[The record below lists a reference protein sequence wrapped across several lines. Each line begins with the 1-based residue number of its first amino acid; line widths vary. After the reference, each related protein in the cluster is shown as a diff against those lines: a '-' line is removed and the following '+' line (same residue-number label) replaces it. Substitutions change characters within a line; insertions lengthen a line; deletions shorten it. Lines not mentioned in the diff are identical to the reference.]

1 MWSLHVLDES
11 QYYYPI
17 SQDNFSF
24 SDSFSLS
31 TPLDDFKI
39 FKLQKSD
46 SREDKQNERMEELKT
61 RGVRE
66 GTGSLY

>member
-1 MWSLHVLDES
+1 MNANIIIPSHKII
-11 QYYYPI
+11 Y
-17 SQDNFSF
+17 FF

-46 SREDKQNERMEELKT
+46 SREDKQNERLEELKT